1 MRVCTDTM
9 DQQSLLIVVVEA
21 RTKNMKN
28 TKRTKKSAHQKKGAK
43 KETSET
49 KKETSETEQPPKL
62 YLKGLRQCKAYL
74 TYFTSKQLYQ
84 LHKKKKLKIPPIQR
98 PEGQWKKEQDQ
109 ALIKSMLKGFPI
121 MPMLFQLADGILWVL
136 NGQQRLYSERLFR
149 ENKLKISK
157 SISEEWEGMK
167 WNDLTPET
175 QRSYNYMPIPAFVI
189 EGKNGDATLTKKL
202 GVEAYILEHSGLPLV
217 APQIRRAK
225 FIDSAFHKLVMKV
238 TKQMISFYVNNG
250 IVSKTSIL
258 RSREEEIIAE
268 NILLVTS
275 GVSGGNELDK
285 KYEDR
290 KTTAKLNSYLD
301 GKDPIKLLRGYFGT
315 INSMFGDSLK
325 KTGFNNPS
333 NFYGLLGAVKKAQD
347 EGVMPSN
354 QKDRVQIGNKMKK
367 LVLEVQTTL
376 QDVRYNPSKIPP
388 QVLKYHTTISRGTR
402 DLQNREDR
410 IEILFDIIKRN

>member
-1 MRVCTDTM
+1 MT
-9 DQQSLLIVVVEA
+9 
-21 RTKNMKN
+21 NN
-28 TKRTKKSAHQKKGAK
+28 NKRTKKSAHQKKGAK
-43 KETSET
+43 ETP
-49 KKETSETEQPPKL
+49 KTEQPPKL
-62 YLKGLRQCKAYL
+62 YLKGLRKCKAFL
-74 TYFTSKQLYQ
+74 TYYTSKQLYQ
-84 LHKKKKLKIPPIQR
+84 LQKKKKLKVPTIQR

-157 SISEEWEGMK
+157 SISEELEGMK

-175 QRSYNYMPIPAFVI
+175 QRFYNNMPIPAFVI
-189 EGKNGDATLTKKL
+189 EGKNGI

-225 FIDSAFHKLVMKV
+225 FNDSAFHKLVMKV

-275 GVSGGNELDK
+275 GVSGGNEIDK
-285 KYEDR
+285 KYTER

-301 GKDPIKLLRGYFGT
+301 GKDPIRLLRGYFGT
-315 INSMFGDSLK
+315 INSMFGEYVNGKWMGGDLR
-325 KTGFNNPS
+325 KTGFDNPN
-333 NFYGLLGAVKKAQD
+333 NFYGLLGAVKKALD
-347 EGVMPSN
+347 EGIMPSN

-367 LVLEVQTTL
+367 LVLEVKTTL
-376 QDVRYNPSKIPP
+376 QDIRNNPSKVPP

-410 IEILFDIIKRN
+410 INILFDIIKRN

>member
-1 MRVCTDTM
+1 MT
-9 DQQSLLIVVVEA
+9 
-21 RTKNMKN
+21 NN
-28 TKRTKKSAHQKKGAK
+28 NKRTKKSAHQKKGAK
-43 KETSET
+43 ETPKT
-49 KKETSETEQPPKL
+49 QQPPKL
-62 YLKGLRQCKAYL
+62 YLKGLRKCKAYL

-84 LHKKKKLKIPPIQR
+84 LQKKKKLKVPTIQR

-136 NGQQRLYSERLFR
+136 NGQQRLYSERMFR

-157 SISEEWEGMK
+157 SISEELEGMK

-175 QRSYNYMPIPAFVI
+175 QRFYNNMPIPAFVI
-189 EGKNGDATLTKKL
+189 EGKNGI

-225 FIDSAFHKLVMKV
+225 FNDSAFHKLVMKV
-238 TKQMISFYVNNG
+238 TKQLIWFYVDNG

-275 GVSGGNELDK
+275 GVSGGNEIDK
-285 KYEDR
+285 KYNER

-301 GKDPIKLLRGYFGT
+301 GKDPIRLLQGYFTT
-315 INSMFGDSLK
+315 INNMFGGNLK
-325 KTGFNNPS
+325 KTGFDNPN
-333 NFYGLLGAVKKAQD
+333 NFYGLLGAVKKAFD
-347 EGVMPSN
+347 EGIMPSS
-354 QKDRVQIGNKMKK
+354 QKDREQIGNKLKK
-367 LVLEVQTTL
+367 LVLEVKTTL
-376 QDVRYNPSKIPP
+376 QDIRNNPAKVPP

-410 IEILFDIIKRN
+410 INILFDIIKRN